1 MRMRT
6 SYITNDIKINR
17 NKFDIF
23 MFARMY
29 RTKSIISDKSINY
42 IVLLKFHRL
51 YYRLYY
57 YAKLHVVKIIYKNI
71 YHTRNVNAN
80 IPYKYILQH
89 II

>member
-42 IVLLKFHRL
+42 VVLLKFHRL

-57 YAKLHVVKIIYKNI
+57 IIMQSYTWLKLYIKIYTI
-71 YHTRNVNAN
+71 REM
-80 IPYKYILQH
+80 
-89 II
+89 

>member
-17 NKFDIF
+17 NKFDVF

-29 RTKSIISDKSINY
+29 RSSIERKSIISDKSINY

-57 YAKLHVVKIIYKNI
+57 IIMQSYTWLKLYIKI
-71 YHTRNVNAN
+71 
-80 IPYKYILQH
+80 YIIQEM
-89 II
+89 